1 MNIWTVTL
9 RQEITAISR
18 ERLPRGVLAVFL
30 GMTAASA
37 FIGSSAKTTVSD
49 VYREVAA
56 QGLTTAHNPFDGLPA
71 LYYARNNVIY
81 IIVIGALL
89 AIITGVQST
98 TRDRRARTADL
109 VLSRNISPATYL
121 GAKLTGLAA
130 LFALLLAAAA
140 ILTFTGIAI
149 VTGAPP
155 TWDESLRLAGL
166 YALAWLFLMP
176 FLVLGMLSGLHTSS
190 TTTALLAPIVLWSI
204 VIFILP
210 LAGTAALP
218 VSLLNPVPA
227 PAATP
232 MGFFAVTS
240 GFTGPLSVGEQF
252 KHAAAIILQDQ
263 AVSGSVAAQV
273 LILGA
278 VLAVVC
284 VVLLATNRQRI
295 RSELHA

>member
-1 MNIWTVTL
+1 MWMVTF

-37 FIGSSAKTTVSD
+37 FIGSSAKATVSD

-56 QGLTTAHNPFDGLPA
+56 QGLTAARNPFDGLPA
-71 LYYARNNVIY
+71 LYFARNNVIY
-81 IIVIGALL
+81 IILIGALL
-89 AIITGVQST
+89 AIVTGVQST

-109 VLSRNISPATYL
+109 VLSRNINPATYL
-121 GAKLTGLAA
+121 AAKLAGLAA
-130 LFALLLAAAA
+130 LFAVLLLAAAL
-140 ILTFTGIAI
+140 LTFAGIAI
-149 VTGAPP
+149 VTGALP
-155 TWDESLRLAGL
+155 TWDESLRLVGL

-176 FLVLGMLSGLHTSS
+176 FLVLGMLSGLHASS
-190 TTTALLAPIVLWSI
+190 TTSALLAPIVLWSI

-210 LAGTAALP
+210 LAGTATLP

-227 PAATP
+227 PAAAPT
-232 MGFFAVTS
+232 GFFAVTS
-240 GFTGPLSVGEQF
+240 GFTGPLAVGEQF
-252 KHAAAIILQDQ
+252 KHAAATILQDQ
-263 AVSGSVAAQV
+263 SASGSVTAPV
-273 LILGA
+273 LILA
-278 VLAVVC
+278 AALVTVC

>member
-18 ERLPRGVLAVFL
+18 ERLPRGLLAVFL

-37 FIGSSAKTTVSD
+37 VIGSSAKATVGD

-56 QGLTTAHNPFDGLPA
+56 QGLTTARNPFDGLPA
-71 LYYARNNVIY
+71 LYARNNVIY
-81 IIVIGALL
+81 IILIGALL

-121 GAKLTGLAA
+121 GAKLAGLAA
-130 LFALLLAAAA
+130 LFAVLLLAAA
-140 ILTFTGIAI
+140 ILTFAGIAI
-149 VTGAPP
+149 VTGALP
-155 TWDESLRLAGL
+155 TPDESLRLVGL

-227 PAATP
+227 PAAAPT
-232 MGFFAVTS
+232 GFFAVTS
-240 GFTGPLSVGEQF
+240 GFTGPLAVGEQF
-252 KHAAAIILQDQ
+252 KHAAATILQDQ
-263 AVSGSVAAQV
+263 SAAGSVTAPV
-273 LILGA
+273 LILAA
-278 VLAVVC
+278 VLVAVC